1 MSYGSEKVSGI
12 IPAVEVPE
20 TQEAQYISNF
30 RLVSSFSSQSITV
43 WLNSRPEAKKE
54 YTTNKQATKTM
65 GRATVNTHDPNEFLR
80 RTRRDELAT
89 CEEKTF
95 KGLRSTPNF

>member
-30 RLVSSFSSQSITV
+30 RFVKNLKF
-43 WLNSRPEAKKE
+43 N
-54 YTTNKQATKTM
+54 
-65 GRATVNTHDPNEFLR
+65 FLKFR
-80 RTRRDELAT
+80 
-89 CEEKTF
+89 KF
-95 KGLRSTPNF
+95 